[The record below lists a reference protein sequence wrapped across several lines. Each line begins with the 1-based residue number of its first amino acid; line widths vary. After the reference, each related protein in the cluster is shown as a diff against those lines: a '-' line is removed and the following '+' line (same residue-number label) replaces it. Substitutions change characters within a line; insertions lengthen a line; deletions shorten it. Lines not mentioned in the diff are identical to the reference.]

1 MRALAIEQRGA
12 APAVIEMEV
21 PGPGPGEV
29 RIAVEAA
36 SVNGFDL
43 AVAAGYVWDAMP
55 HTFPVVLGRDFAGM
69 VQAVGADVAEIDVGD
84 LVAGV
89 LTALE
94 LGAGPI
100 AEEIVVP
107 AAAVTAVPAGVSAVQ
122 AAAVGLAGITA
133 LDAVD
138 ALDVGDGDVLL
149 VSGATGGVGA
159 FAVQIAAAR
168 GARVLATA
176 TPGAA
181 SEFVHRLGAA
191 EVVDHTG
198 DLAAAVRAVAPDGVT
213 KVLHAAGDPALLAA
227 LLVTGGRLASI
238 VGATAEQGGRADVTV
253 TGVLGSFTPAKLH
266 GLLEQVA
273 AGTLTVPV
281 AATHPLADA
290 AAALDAFGSGKLG
303 KIVVTVP

>member
-1 MRALAIEQRGA
+1 
-12 APAVIEMEV
+12 VH
-21 PGPGPGEV
+21 
-29 RIAVEAA
+29 AA

-100 AEEIVVP
+100 AEQIVVP

-133 LDAVD
+133 VDAVD
-138 ALDVGDGDVLL
+138 ALGVGDGDVLL

-181 SEFVHRLGAA
+181 SDFVHRLGAA
-191 EVVDHTG
+191 EAVDHTG
-198 DLAAAVRAVAPDGVT
+198 DLASAVRAVAPDGVT
-213 KVLHAAGDPALLAA
+213 KVLHAAGDPAALAS
-227 LLVTGGRLASI
+227 LLVSGGRLASI
-238 VGATAEQGGRADVTV
+238 VGATAEQAGRTDVTV
-253 TGVLGSFTPAKLH
+253 TGVIGSFTPDKLH

-273 AGTLTVPV
+273 TGTLTVPV

-290 AAALDAFGSGKLG
+290 AAALAAFGNGKLG

>member
-12 APAVIEMEV
+12 APAVIEMKV

-43 AVAAGYVWDAMP
+43 AVAGGYVWDAMP
-55 HTFPVVLGRDFAGM
+55 HTFPVILGRDFAGT
-69 VQAVGADVAEIDVGD
+69 VEDIGPDVTGPRVGD
-84 LVAGV
+84 PVAGV
-89 LTALE
+89 ITALE

-100 AEEIVVP
+100 AEGLIVP
-107 AAAVTAVPAGVSAVQ
+107 AAAVAPVPAGVSTVQ

-138 ALDVGDGDVLL
+138 ALDVGTGDVVLI
-149 VSGATGGVGA
+149 SGATGGVGA
-159 FAVQIAAAR
+159 FAVQLAARR

-176 TPGAA
+176 RAGAA
-181 SEFVHRLGAA
+181 ADLVRRLGATA
-191 EVVDHTG
+191 AVDHTA
-198 DLAAAVRAVAPDGVT
+198 DLAGAVRAVAPEGVT
-213 KVLHAAGDPALLAA
+213 KVLHAAGDPGVLAA
-227 LLVTGGRLASI
+227 LLRAGGQLVSV
-238 VGATAEQGGRADVTV
+238 VGATADQTDRDDVTI
-253 TGVLGSFTPAKLH
+253 TGVMATYTPEKLR

-273 AGTLTVPV
+273 AGALTVPV
-281 AATHPLADA
+281 AATHSLADA
-290 AAALDAFGSGKLG
+290 AAALADFGGHKLG

>member
-1 MRALAIEQRGA
+1 
-12 APAVIEMEV
+12 
-21 PGPGPGEV
+21 
-29 RIAVEAA
+29 
-36 SVNGFDL
+36 
-43 AVAAGYVWDAMP
+43 VAAGYVWDAMA
-55 HTFPVVLGRDFAGM
+55 HTFPVVLGRDFAGT
-69 VQAVGADVAEIDVGD
+69 VQAVGADAGDVRAGD

-94 LGAGPI
+94 LGVGPI
-100 AEEIVVP
+100 AEQIVVP

-133 LDAVD
+133 LDAVE

-159 FAVQIAAAR
+159 FAVQIAASR

-176 TPGAA
+176 TPGAG
-181 SEFVHRLGAA
+181 SDFVRGLGAA
-191 EVVDHTG
+191 EAVDHTG
-198 DLAAAVRAVAPDGVT
+198 DLAAAVRAIAPDGVT
-213 KVLHAAGDPALLAA
+213 KVLQAAGDPALLAA
-227 LLVTGGRLASI
+227 LLSTGGRLASI
-238 VGATAEQGGRADVTV
+238 VGATAEQAGRADVAV

-266 GLLEQVA
+266 GLLEHVA
-273 AGTLTVPV
+273 SGTLIVPV

-290 AAALDAFGSGKLG
+290 TAALSSFGRGKLG